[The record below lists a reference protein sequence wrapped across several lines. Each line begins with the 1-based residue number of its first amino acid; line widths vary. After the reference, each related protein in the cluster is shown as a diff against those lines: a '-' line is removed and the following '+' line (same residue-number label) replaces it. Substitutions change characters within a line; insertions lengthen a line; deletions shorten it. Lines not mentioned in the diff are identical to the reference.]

1 MADMRQLTAHLNPF
15 LDHLRSLPYVN
26 DAQLRVASGNESQF
40 LDLRTPKGKFSF
52 ALELKRTYLDR
63 TATNALLASAALA
76 GKTSPI
82 VFARYIPRPTG
93 ERLAAAGINF
103 VDAAGNLNLHL
114 GNHYQTLL
122 LGQRETR
129 PAPEAKRVGSAAVQV
144 FFTFLASPEAIQSPA
159 RRLAEL
165 AGVSKTAASEGRQ
178 RLVAEGI
185 LRRQGARRY
194 LLADANRL
202 EDRFLQG
209 YSRVLRPH
217 VHLARM
223 RGSDRD
229 PGLFVER
236 MAKVAKQEG
245 IQWALT
251 GGAGAYELDRFY
263 RGEEIVV
270 FVPNLTR
277 DLQQQLKLLPDR
289 QGPITFLRMFSPG
302 ILWPGSTAL
311 PIAHPWLLYAELLE
325 QEDARALE
333 AAREIRTR
341 HLSK

>member
-1 MADMRQLTAHLNPF
+1 MADMRQLAANVDPF
-15 LDHLRSLPYVN
+15 LDHLRSLPYIN
-26 DAQLRVASGNESQF
+26 NAQLRGPSGSKDRI
-40 LDLRTPKGKFSF
+40 LDLRTPKGNFSF
-52 ALELKRTYLDR
+52 AMELKRTYLDR

-76 GKTSPI
+76 GKVPPI

-114 GNHYQTLL
+114 GNRYQTRL

-129 PAPEAKRVGSAAVQV
+129 PAPEAQRVGAAAVQV

-159 RRLAEL
+159 RRLAER
-165 AGVSKTAASEGRQ
+165 AGVSKTAASDGRQ

-185 LRRQGARRY
+185 LRQQGARRY
-194 LLADANRL
+194 LLADADRL

-217 VHLARM
+217 LHLARM
-223 RGSDRD
+223 RGPDRD
-229 PGLFVER
+229 PGAFVER
-236 MAKVAKQEG
+236 MAEVAKQEG
-245 IQWALT
+245 FQWALT
-251 GGAGAYELDRFY
+251 GGAGAYELSRFY

-270 FVPNLTR
+270 FVPSLTK
-277 DLQQQLKLLPDR
+277 DLQQKLKLLPDR

-302 ILWPGSTAL
+302 ILGPGSTAH
-311 PIAHPWLLYAELLE
+311 PVAHPWLLYAELLQ

-333 AAREIRTR
+333 AAREIRTKY
-341 HLSK
+341 LSK